1 MYIRRQPLLAKVQSS
16 HISCFWQAQRE
27 YYLADCSSVS
37 GRYLIGLRF
46 LVKLLRYT
54 VNGLSRGVLS
64 IVILVG
70 KKEYAKKKRVD
81 MKSMID

>member
-1 MYIRRQPLLAKVQSS
+1 M
-16 HISCFWQAQRE
+16 
-27 YYLADCSSVS
+27 
-37 GRYLIGLRF
+37 
-46 LVKLLRYT
+46 KLLRYT